1 MEKKELS
8 PLARQLL
15 GGSGAVKFYTQQE
28 FDESLAIAKAEI
40 MAVAVQT
47 TKHAIAIENEACAE
61 LADNCVDIEKLGEA
75 SLLYLEI
82 SPGAPTITLKLEGT
96 TQIRSGENIRIHV
109 AAQDLHLFDT
119 AGDALSRTV
128 DLPV

>member
-1 MEKKELS
+1 MSKELS

-15 GGSGAVKFYTQQE
+15 GTNNHVKFYTQQE

-61 LADNCVDIEKLGEA
+61 LADNCTNIEELGD
-75 SLLYLEI
+75 L
-82 SPGAPTITLKLEGT
+82 
-96 TQIRSGENIRIHV
+96 IRARWKK
-109 AAQDLHLFDT
+109 
-119 AGDALSRTV
+119 
-128 DLPV
+128 PVVQ

>member
-1 MEKKELS
+1 MQKELS

-15 GGSGAVKFYTQQE
+15 GTNNHVKFYTQQE

-61 LADNCVDIEKLGEA
+61 LADNCVDIEKLGE
-75 SLLYLEI
+75 
-82 SPGAPTITLKLEGT
+82 TIRARWKK
-96 TQIRSGENIRIHV
+96 
-109 AAQDLHLFDT
+109 
-119 AGDALSRTV
+119 
-128 DLPV
+128 PVVQ